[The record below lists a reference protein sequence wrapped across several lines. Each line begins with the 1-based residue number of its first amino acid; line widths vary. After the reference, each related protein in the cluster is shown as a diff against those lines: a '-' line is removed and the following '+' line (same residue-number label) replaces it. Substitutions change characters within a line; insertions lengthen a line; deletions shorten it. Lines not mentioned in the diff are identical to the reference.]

1 MNRKLIL
8 LLTLICISVCCYS
21 QMQNSQSSLMG
32 KKWIKKERYE
42 TNILEFSRDSII
54 DTSKYSLIN
63 KTVRYSKPY
72 YLSDNIPTSF
82 DFTKVG
88 KPSQGKYLIDY
99 NDKVQ
104 ELEYCEIKALDDNK
118 LILFYEQKD
127 GYIGGADMTVTYTRM
142 KPEDE

>member
-1 MNRKLIL
+1 
-8 LLTLICISVCCYS
+8 
-21 QMQNSQSSLMG
+21 MG

-104 ELEYCEIKALDDNK
+104 ELEYCEIKVLDDNK
-118 LILFYEQKD
+118 LILFYEQQD